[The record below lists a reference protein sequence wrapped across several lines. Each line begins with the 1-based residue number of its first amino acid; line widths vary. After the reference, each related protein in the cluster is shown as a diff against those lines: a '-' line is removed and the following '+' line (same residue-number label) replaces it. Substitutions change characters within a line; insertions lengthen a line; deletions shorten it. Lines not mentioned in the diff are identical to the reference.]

1 MSAVPGEER
10 ARNRFAFVLRPARSL
25 MNRLSYPQ
33 KFLLISVLFAL
44 PLGVVMYLLVT
55 ELNDRVEF
63 STREMEGN
71 QYLRPL
77 RKMQEDV
84 WQSRLLAAAYAQ
96 GDVTVRPDLVR
107 MQAEID
113 GDVSQVERVD
123 QVLGAR
129 LDATRKFRVLKEN
142 HRFLKERVLDLRAGE
157 ADQLHAKLLEDVRG
171 LFSHVG
177 DTSNLILDP
186 DLDSYYLMDA
196 ALLKLPALADYIA
209 QARIL
214 GRAVL
219 TRQSVRPEERAE
231 AIRLA
236 SLIESTLEE
245 TRSGMAVAYRTNT
258 SGRLK
263 TALSETFQAYDA
275 AISDFVA
282 AHRRELTQPQ
292 GPRLDAAAYDAL
304 ANKARAANL
313 LLWERDAAELDG

>member
-1 MSAVPGEER
+1 MSAAPNEAR
-10 ARNRFAFVLRPARSL
+10 ARNRLAFVLRPARSL

-33 KFLLISVLFAL
+33 KFLLISILFAL

-55 ELNDRVEF
+55 EINERVEF
-63 STREMEGN
+63 ATREMEGT

-84 WQSRLLAAAYAQ
+84 WQSRGLAAVYAE
-96 GDVTVRPDLVR
+96 GNVALRPDLVR

-113 GDVSQVERVD
+113 GDVSQVERVE
-123 QVLGAR
+123 QALGAR
-129 LDATRKFRVLKEN
+129 LDTSRQFRVLKEN

-196 ALLKLPALADYIA
+196 VLLKLPALADYLA
-209 QARIL
+209 QARIF
-214 GRAVL
+214 GRTVL
-219 TRQSVRPEERAE
+219 TRQAILPENRAE

-245 TRSGMAVAYRTNT
+245 TRIGMSVAYRTNT
-258 SGRLK
+258 SGQLK
-263 TALSETFQAYDA
+263 IALSETFQAY
-275 AISDFVA
+275 
-282 AHRRELTQPQ
+282 
-292 GPRLDAAAYDAL
+292 
-304 ANKARAANL
+304 
-313 LLWERDAAELDG
+313 